1 MKFEIYK
8 EEIKIGEIY
17 LYEEGKIKISIFA
30 DQMIDIFK
38 LFNNIINRVNKT
50 KNPSLQ
56 KHN

>member
-8 EEIKIGEIY
+8 EEIKVGEIY
-17 LYEEGKIKISIFA
+17 LYEEGIIKISIFA

-50 KNPSLQ
+50 KNLSLQ